1 MQVDGALQRGSTTP
15 RRRRLNV
22 LLAIVVMAVTAAP
35 LVWAGALAPSG
46 VGVKGANP
54 KRPRTWAAPLSTIT
68 RGTCPVTRA
77 PLLPMMTRG
86 TCTLIRV
93 YPPASEVY

>member
-1 MQVDGALQRGSTTP
+1 MQVDGALQRVSTTP

-22 LLAIVVMAVTAAP
+22 MLAIVVMAAL

-54 KRPRTWAAPLSTIT
+54 KRARTWAAPLST
-68 RGTCPVTRA
+68 
-77 PLLPMMTRG
+77 MTRG